1 MNNPIKTL
9 TFPGDKSISHRLV
22 LLSLLSEKAI
32 LINNL
37 PEGKDVASSLN
48 IVKKLGVEVCCSD
61 EGRTVVLSP
70 LKRKDFGKEEIVL
83 DCGNSGTTARLL
95 CGILTNL
102 IGRFKLIGD
111 ESLSK
116 RPMERVVRPLADL
129 MGVNISSTD
138 GHLPIYIESN
148 GKTKAADFFN
158 QTGSAQVKSAVLF
171 AGLAAEGKTT
181 VSENILSRD
190 HTERLLQV
198 LRHCES
204 NEWQSSGQPACST
217 LFSSAVSENNCLR
230 IGLEG
235 TSLVRRIEG
244 LASAVRSSKSSE
256 DGGQPACSTL
266 FSSAVSENN
275 CLRIGLEGTSLVRRI
290 EGLASTVRSSKSS
303 EDGGQPAC
311 STLSEEPPQKLC
323 FGGGGFDEVKDG
335 GGCNAKH
342 CGNGSSRSKAD
353 GISEKSLNFCI
364 PGDISSAAYFI
375 VLSLITRKSLK
386 IENVLLN
393 PTRTG
398 FLNVLKR
405 MGADIEEQ
413 VKEDDW
419 EPIGDLIVKGGEL
432 KATDIT
438 AEEIPSVID
447 ELPILAIAMA
457 FAEGKSRVS
466 GASELRVKESDR
478 ISCLIS
484 QLKKVGINCS
494 EFDDG
499 YEIIGGNKIKSAE
512 LDSFGDHR
520 LTMSF
525 TVLARAAGADLK
537 VIGRESAAVSFP
549 RFYEYL
555 F

>member
-204 NEWQSSGQPACST
+204 NEWQSSGQLACST

-256 DGGQPACSTL
+256 DG
-266 FSSAVSENN
+266 E
-275 CLRIGLEGTSLVRRI
+275 
-290 EGLASTVRSSKSS
+290 
-303 EDGGQPAC
+303 QPAC

-342 CGNGSSRSKAD
+342 CGNGSSRPKAD

-398 FLNVLKR
+398 FINVLKR

-537 VIGRESAAVSFP
+537 VIGRDSAAVSFP